1 MERTDVLCPRVGL
14 EILQD
19 HGFYNQS
26 RFWLFFPGF
35 CRRRRGRRKRRS
47 IRRERRWRWCHRL
60 FFFFFNLRHLSS
72 CSLFLQQRAINV
84 YLLLLFFEE
93 WIKNLWEKRKQKKF
107 CACVCLGLQFSKF
120 SKLSLSSLSLHSSLF
135 IFELARAL
143 KKRYKN
149 GGRNATTT

>member
-26 RFWLFFPGF
+26 RFWLFFLPARF

-60 FFFFFNLRHLSS
+60 IFFFFNLRHLSS
-72 CSLFLQQRAINV
+72 CSLFLQQRNKCISLIILWNEV
-84 YLLLLFFEE
+84 S
-93 WIKNLWEKRKQKKF
+93 NLWEKRKQKKF
-107 CACVCLGLQFSKF
+107 CSCVWLGLQFSKF
-120 SKLSLSSLSLHSSLF
+120 SNLSLLSLSSSLF

-143 KKRYKN
+143 KKRY
-149 GGRNATTT
+149 

>member
-72 CSLFLQQRAINV
+72 CSLFLQQRNKCIS
-84 YLLLLFFEE
+84 LILFFAEWKE
-93 WIKNLWEKRKQKKF
+93 WIEEFVREAREEGNKWNLAF
-107 CACVCLGLQFSKF
+107 VFCLGTHFSKF
-120 SKLSLSSLSLHSSLF
+120 SKILSRLSLSSLSPFLNV
-135 IFELARAL
+135 RAL
-143 KKRYKN
+143 KKRY
-149 GGRNATTT
+149 

>member
-84 YLLLLFFEE
+84 YLLFLFFGMNQKFVREE
-93 WIKNLWEKRKQKKF
+93 ETQKILRL
-107 CACVCLGLQFSKF
+107 CLFRVTIFKIF
-120 SKLSLSSLSLHSSLF
+120 KTLSPLSLF
-135 IFELARAL
+135 ISLHF
-143 KKRYKN
+143 
-149 GGRNATTT
+149 

>member
-72 CSLFLQQRAINV
+72 CSLFLQQRNKCISLIILA
-84 YLLLLFFEE
+84 E
-93 WIKNLWEKRKQKKF
+93 WNGMNRICERRGTQMKF
-107 CACVCLGLQFSKF
+107 CSCCLGLQFSKF
-120 SKLSLSSLSLHSSLF
+120 SKTLSRLSLSSSLF

-143 KKRYKN
+143 KKRY
-149 GGRNATTT
+149 